1 MSALKWTAIGIGGF
15 VMLIGAIAAAVFML
29 TAGAASATDEFFAE
43 VRQGRT
49 EEAYRS
55 TSPQF
60 QQETSLDAFRA
71 IVQRFRLEKFESVS
85 WNAREIA
92 DGQTKVGGTIKT
104 RDGGSVNATVILV
117 KADGTWKVHAFHLK
131 ADGAM

>member
-1 MSALKWTAIGIGGF
+1 MRALKWTAIGVGGF

-29 TAGAASATDEFFAE
+29 TAGAASATDDFFAE
-43 VRQGRT
+43 VRQGRV

-60 QQETSLDAFRA
+60 QQATSLDAFRT

-85 WNAREIA
+85 WNAREIV
-92 DGQTKVGGTIKT
+92 DGHTKVGGTIKT
-104 RDGGSVNATVILV
+104 RDGGSVHATVTLV
-117 KADGTWKVHAFHLK
+117 KVGGSWKVHGFHLK
-131 ADGAM
+131 TASA